1 MKKKEDERRQ
11 YSVSDTGIL
20 GEKELLSAHN
30 RSQIYDLRTSILR
43 ALPQWVVRDLW
54 QARLS
59 TWSMMTNFLHTA
71 RIKMLFRVSWNN
83 QPGLIITHPA
93 LTKLP
98 WPKVLLKSYL
108 GQKLPWPKVLLKG
121 ICRILIVIQILNN
134 YYTKWKPLISDICYR
149 KKKFV

>member
-1 MKKKEDERRQ
+1 M
-11 YSVSDTGIL
+11 SDTGIL
-20 GEKELLSAHN
+20 GEKKLLSAHN

-43 ALPQWVVRDLW
+43 ALPQWVVGDLW

-71 RIKMLFRVSWNN
+71 RIKMLFRVPWNN

-108 GQKLPWPKVLLKG
+108 GQKFYSKVTLAKSFTQKLPWLKVLLKG

-149 KKKFV
+149 KK